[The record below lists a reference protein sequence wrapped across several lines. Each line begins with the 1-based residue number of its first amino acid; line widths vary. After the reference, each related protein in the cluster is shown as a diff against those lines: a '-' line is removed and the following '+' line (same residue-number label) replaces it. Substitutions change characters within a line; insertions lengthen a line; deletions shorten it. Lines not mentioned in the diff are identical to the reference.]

1 MTRCE
6 GKTRNGDRCK
16 RDTGSDSRFCYA
28 HNPDREQPGDARAG
42 DAEADAATEDL
53 EFVDLV
59 PLLLA
64 GILAAGFVLFLKGF
78 GKWIPRR

>member
-6 GKTRNGDRCK
+6 GKTRNGDHCK
-16 RDTGSDSRFCYA
+16 RDARSDSQFCYA
-28 HNPDREQPGDARAG
+28 HDPGREQKGDAG
-42 DAEADAATEDL
+42 AEATAEDL

-64 GILAAGFVLFLKGF
+64 GILTAGLVFFLKGF
-78 GKWIPRR
+78 GKWIPRL

>member
-16 RDTGSDSRFCYA
+16 RDVRSDSQFCYA
-28 HNPDREQPGDARAG
+28 HDPDREQKGDAG
-42 DAEADAATEDL
+42 ADATTEATAEDL

-59 PLLLA
+59 PLLMA
-64 GILAAGFVLFLKGF
+64 GILTAGLVFFLKGF
-78 GKWIPRR
+78 GKWIPRL